1 MSTIYQHERHGAR
14 KMSDTMGLDRLKAY
28 VTMNKL
34 WISLIGL
41 AFSFGGVA
49 ASFALGQAAHT
60 KITAEILSTTDT
72 HARDVKVLLEQI
84 GKESAISRQVMEK
97 ILNVNTTTCIN
108 TARTEAGRT
117 NCVK

>member
-1 MSTIYQHERHGAR
+1 MSDLHTPASQRAH
-14 KMSDTMGLDRLKAY
+14 KMSDTMGLGRLKAY

-60 KITAEILSTTDT
+60 KITAEILSTTDV
-72 HARDVKVLLEQI
+72 HARDVKMLLEQI
-84 GKESAISRQVMEK
+84 NMESTASRKVMEK
-97 ILNVNTTTCIN
+97 ILNVNTTVCIN